1 MVMVLSR
8 GSPGTICQ
16 WWNTERQNAWP
27 WVWVRK
33 SVSKPKESMAG
44 TKALMVYNGEP
55 GTGGI
60 LGHVASSTRQHCVN
74 RADTVGRGRHLD
86 EEVGLHQP
94 WRRHQKRRV
103 RHSP

>member
-44 TKALMVYNGEP
+44 TKALMVYRGEP
-55 GTGGI
+55 GAG
-60 LGHVASSTRQHCVN
+60 
-74 RADTVGRGRHLD
+74 ADTSTKRYGSISLGVAIKNAEYATLLDVGII
-86 EEVGLHQP
+86 
-94 WRRHQKRRV
+94 
-103 RHSP
+103 